1 MIVTMVSE
9 DDPVTNKAPAD
20 SSPYWSKTTKVIVV
34 IFVLLAVVWLM
45 GRFKSLIGMLVIAGI
60 LSYLLEPII
69 SFIDRRT
76 TVRRGLIIIFVYLTL
91 AIAIISGFFALGL
104 ATFEQVGNLITLLP
118 ALIENGTETISTFI
132 TRSEPTQIGPFV
144 INPTIVPWERITD
157 QLLGMLDPVFSQS
170 TTVVSRLATSTV
182 RTVFNVVFVF
192 IISLYLAIDLPNFSG
207 YVKDFA
213 QQPGYRAD
221 AERLLPELSHVWRA
235 YLRGQIILGL
245 VIFIVV
251 WIGLTLL
258 GVQNSLALGLL
269 GGLLEFVPTLGP
281 VLSAGVAILVA
292 FFQPSNYLGLEAW
305 QFALA
310 VLILMV
316 VIQQVEN
323 NLLVPRIV
331 GGALD
336 LHPVLVIVGVF
347 MGAALAGVLGAILA
361 APIVA
366 SLKVVGQYTWRKLFD
381 LPPFPPDVGTEETTP
396 EELPPSVIM
405 VE

>member
-1 MIVTMVSE
+1 MVNKDE
-9 DDPVTNKAPAD
+9 QLTNESSTAD
-20 SSPYWSKTTKVIVV
+20 NSPHWSKTTKVIVV
-34 IFVLLAVVWLM
+34 IFVLLAIVWLM
-45 GRFKSLIGMLVIAGI
+45 GRFKSLIGMLVIAAI

-69 SFIDRRT
+69 GFIGRRT
-76 TVRRGLIIIFVYLTL
+76 TIRRGLIIVFVYITL
-91 AIAIISGFFALGL
+91 ALVVIGGFFALGL
-104 ATFEQVGNLITLLP
+104 ATFDQVSNLITLLP
-118 ALIENGTETISTFI
+118 DLIESGTETISTFI
-132 TRSEPTQIGPFV
+132 TRSEPAQIGPFV
-144 INPTIVPWERITD
+144 INPNVVPWEQITD

-170 TTVVSRLATSTV
+170 TTVVTRLATSTA
-182 RTVFNVVFVF
+182 RTVFNVVFIF
-192 IISLYLAIDLPNFSG
+192 IISLYLEHDLPNFGG
-207 YVKDFA
+207 YIKNFA
-213 QQPGYRAD
+213 QRPGYRAD

-245 VIFIVV
+245 VIFLVV

-281 VLSAGVAILVA
+281 VISAGVAILVA
-292 FFQPSNYLGLEAW
+292 FFQPSNYLGLGAW

-310 VLILMV
+310 VLILMIA
-316 VIQQVEN
+316 IQQLEN
-323 NLLVPRIV
+323 NFLVPRIV

-366 SLKVVGQYTWRKLFD
+366 SLKVLGHYAWRKLFD
-381 LPPFPPDVGTEETTP
+381 LPPFPDHVPIEEAPP
-396 EELPPSVIM
+396 EELPSSVIR

>member
-1 MIVTMVSE
+1 MINE
-9 DDPVTNKAPAD
+9 DDLVTTEPPAAG

-34 IFVLLAVVWLM
+34 VFALLAVVWLM
-45 GRFKSLIGMLVIAGI
+45 GRFKSLIGMLIIAAI

-69 SFIDRRT
+69 SFIGRRT
-76 TVRRGLIIIFVYLTL
+76 TIRRGWIIVLVYIML
-91 AIAIISGFFALGL
+91 AVAIIGGFFALGL
-104 ATFEQVGNLITLLP
+104 ATFDQVSNLITLLP
-118 ALIENGTETISTFI
+118 DLVESGTETISTFI
-132 TRSEPTQIGPFV
+132 TRSEPTQIGPFI

-170 TTVVSRLATSTV
+170 TTVVSRLATSTA
-182 RTVFNVVFVF
+182 RTVFNVVFIF
-192 IISLYLAIDLPNFSG
+192 IISLYLEHDLPNFG
-207 YVKDFA
+207 DYIKNFA
-213 QQPGYRAD
+213 QRPGYRAD

-245 VIFIVV
+245 VIFVVV

-258 GVQNSLALGLL
+258 GVQNSLALGFL

-281 VLSAGVAILVA
+281 VISAGVAILVA

-310 VLILMV
+310 VLVLMIL
-316 VIQQVEN
+316 IQQVEN

-366 SLKVVGQYTWRKLFD
+366 SLKVLGQYTWRKLFD
-381 LPPFPPDVGTEETTP
+381 LPPFPEDAEMEEEPP
-396 EELPPSVIM
+396 EDLPPSVIM

>member
-1 MIVTMVSE
+1 M
-9 DDPVTNKAPAD
+9 
-20 SSPYWSKTTKVIVV
+20 
-34 IFVLLAVVWLM
+34 
-45 GRFKSLIGMLVIAGI
+45 
-60 LSYLLEPII
+60 
-69 SFIDRRT
+69 
-76 TVRRGLIIIFVYLTL
+76 
-91 AIAIISGFFALGL
+91 
-104 ATFEQVGNLITLLP
+104 
-118 ALIENGTETISTFI
+118 
-132 TRSEPTQIGPFV
+132 
-144 INPTIVPWERITD
+144 
-157 QLLGMLDPVFSQS
+157 
-170 TTVVSRLATSTV
+170 
-182 RTVFNVVFVF
+182 VFVF

>member
-1 MIVTMVSE
+1 MVNKDE
-9 DDPVTNKAPAD
+9 QLTNESSTAD
-20 SSPYWSKTTKVIVV
+20 NSPHWSKTTKVIVV
-34 IFVLLAVVWLM
+34 IFVLLAIVWLM
-45 GRFKSLIGMLVIAGI
+45 GRFKSLIGMLVIAAI

-69 SFIDRRT
+69 GFIGRRT
-76 TVRRGLIIIFVYLTL
+76 TIRRGLIIVFVYITL
-91 AIAIISGFFALGL
+91 ALVVIGGFFALGL
-104 ATFEQVGNLITLLP
+104 ATFDQVSNLITLLP
-118 ALIENGTETISTFI
+118 DLIESGTETISTFI
-132 TRSEPTQIGPFV
+132 TRSEPAQIGPFV
-144 INPTIVPWERITD
+144 INPNVVPWEQITD

-170 TTVVSRLATSTV
+170 TTVVTRLATSTA
-182 RTVFNVVFVF
+182 RTVFNVVFIF
-192 IISLYLAIDLPNFSG
+192 IISLYLEHDLPNFGG
-207 YVKDFA
+207 YIKNFA
-213 QQPGYRAD
+213 QRPGYRAD

-245 VIFIVV
+245 VIFLVV

-281 VLSAGVAILVA
+281 VISAGVAILVA
-292 FFQPSNYLGLEAW
+292 FFQPSNYLGLGAW

-310 VLILMV
+310 VLILMIA
-316 VIQQVEN
+316 IQQFEN

-366 SLKVVGQYTWRKLFD
+366 SLKVLGHYAWRKLFD
-381 LPPFPPDVGTEETTP
+381 LPPFPDHVPIEEAPP
-396 EELPPSVIM
+396 EELPSSVIR

>member
-1 MIVTMVSE
+1 MVNKDE
-9 DDPVTNKAPAD
+9 QLTNESSTAD
-20 SSPYWSKTTKVIVV
+20 NSPHWSKTTKVIVV
-34 IFVLLAVVWLM
+34 IFVLLAIVWLM
-45 GRFKSLIGMLVIAGI
+45 GRFKSLIGMLVIAAI

-69 SFIDRRT
+69 GFIGRRT
-76 TVRRGLIIIFVYLTL
+76 TIRRGLIIVFVYITL
-91 AIAIISGFFALGL
+91 ALVVIGGFFALGL
-104 ATFEQVGNLITLLP
+104 ATFDQVSNLITLLP
-118 ALIENGTETISTFI
+118 DLIESGTETISTFI
-132 TRSEPTQIGPFV
+132 TRSEPAQIGPFV
-144 INPTIVPWERITD
+144 INPNVVPWEQITD

-170 TTVVSRLATSTV
+170 TTVVTRLATSTA
-182 RTVFNVVFVF
+182 RTVFNVVFIF
-192 IISLYLAIDLPNFSG
+192 IISLYLEHDLPNFGG
-207 YVKDFA
+207 YIKNFA
-213 QQPGYRAD
+213 QRPGYRAD

-245 VIFIVV
+245 VIFLVV

-281 VLSAGVAILVA
+281 VISAGVAILVA
-292 FFQPSNYLGLEAW
+292 FFQPSNYLGLGAW

-310 VLILMV
+310 VLILMIA
-316 VIQQVEN
+316 IQQLEN
-323 NLLVPRIV
+323 NFLVPRIV

-366 SLKVVGQYTWRKLFD
+366 SLKVLGHYAWRKLFD
-381 LPPFPPDVGTEETTP
+381 LPPFADHVPIEEAPP
-396 EELPPSVIM
+396 EELPPSVIR

>member
-1 MIVTMVSE
+1 MINQ
-9 DDPVTNKAPAD
+9 DDPVTNESATGN
-20 SSPYWSKTTKVIVV
+20 SPYWSKTTKVIVV
-34 IFVLLAVVWLM
+34 IFALLAVIWLM
-45 GRFKSLIGMLVIAGI
+45 GRFKSLIGMLVIAAI

-76 TVRRGLIIIFVYLTL
+76 TIRRGLIIVFVYITL
-91 AIAIISGFFALGL
+91 AITIIGGFFALGL

-118 ALIENGTETISTFI
+118 DLIESGTETISTFV
-132 TRSEPTQIGPFV
+132 TRSEPLQIGPFV
-144 INPTIVPWERITD
+144 INPTVVPWERITD

-170 TTVVSRLATSTV
+170 TTVVSRLAASTM
-182 RTVFNVVFVF
+182 RTVFNVVFIF
-192 IISLYLAIDLPNFSG
+192 IISLYLAIDLPNFGG
-207 YVKDFA
+207 YIKQFA
-213 QQPGYRAD
+213 QRPGYRAD
-221 AERLLPELSHVWRA
+221 AERLLPELSYVWRA

-245 VIFIVV
+245 VIFAVV

-281 VLSAGVAILVA
+281 VISAGVAILVA
-292 FFQPSNYLGLEAW
+292 FFQSGNYLGLDAW

-347 MGAALAGVLGAILA
+347 MGAALAGILGAILA
-361 APIVA
+361 APLVA
-366 SLKVVGQYTWRKLFD
+366 SLKVLGQYAWRKLFD
-381 LPPFPPDVGTEETTP
+381 LPPFPDTVPIEEAPP
-396 EELPPSVIM
+396 EVPPPSVIM

>member
-1 MIVTMVSE
+1 MVNKDE
-9 DDPVTNKAPAD
+9 QLTNESSTAD
-20 SSPYWSKTTKVIVV
+20 NSPHWSKTTKVIVV
-34 IFVLLAVVWLM
+34 IFVLLAIVWLM
-45 GRFKSLIGMLVIAGI
+45 GRFKSLIGMLVIAAI

-69 SFIDRRT
+69 GFIGRRT
-76 TVRRGLIIIFVYLTL
+76 TIRRGLIIVFVYITL
-91 AIAIISGFFALGL
+91 ALVVIGGFFALGL
-104 ATFEQVGNLITLLP
+104 ATFDQVSNLITLLP
-118 ALIENGTETISTFI
+118 DLIESGTETISTFI
-132 TRSEPTQIGPFV
+132 TRSEPAQIGPFV
-144 INPTIVPWERITD
+144 INPNVVPWEQITD

-170 TTVVSRLATSTV
+170 TTVVTRLATSTA
-182 RTVFNVVFVF
+182 RTVFNVVFIF
-192 IISLYLAIDLPNFSG
+192 IISLYLEHDLPNFGG
-207 YVKDFA
+207 YIKNFA
-213 QQPGYRAD
+213 QRPGYRAD

-245 VIFIVV
+245 VIFLVV

-281 VLSAGVAILVA
+281 VISAGVAILVA
-292 FFQPSNYLGLEAW
+292 FFQPSNYLGLGAW

-310 VLILMV
+310 VLILMIA
-316 VIQQVEN
+316 IQQLEN

-366 SLKVVGQYTWRKLFD
+366 SLKVLGHYAWRKLFD
-381 LPPFPPDVGTEETTP
+381 LPPFPDHVPIEEAPP
-396 EELPPSVIM
+396 EELPSSVIR